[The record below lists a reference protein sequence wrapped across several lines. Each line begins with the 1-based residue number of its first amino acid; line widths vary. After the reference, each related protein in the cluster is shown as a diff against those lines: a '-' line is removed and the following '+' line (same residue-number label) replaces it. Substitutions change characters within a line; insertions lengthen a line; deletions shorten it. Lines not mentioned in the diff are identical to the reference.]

1 MNTETTE
8 TTATPVVVTIPE
20 LLNARPHAQ
29 ELGADTLSPGTLVAV
44 EDTTEAGVLVWWRF
58 SGDVYRDELSETWKA
73 NGGEVD
79 DLPTATSAQTAL
91 RYAARAAAR
100 TVPHVLARPIRGT
113 GRFAAGWALVSE
125 RAPETP
131 AEEAPATPAAATDAT
146 EDTAVEGPAVSEEVL
161 TGDDPLAYRVLAVVH
176 LSQVGGSV
184 GVVVSGRDP
193 AVTASFK
200 DTLVERFAYFRDN
213 FTARDLANWLPRR
226 IVALD
231 GIAVRDNGGVYF
243 IPRDSRVAW
252 ERLVNTLRA
261 VSAHK
266 VFGVPVLPVEDTAY
280 ALLDA
285 VEREVKEWT
294 AATILELPDL
304 KDRGRA
310 ARLAQ
315 MAKLKAK
322 LTKYEGL
329 FGAGRLDAVRA
340 SLSDLDLAKDIADLT
355 ETPAEG

>member
-1 MNTETTE
+1 MTTE
-8 TTATPVVVTIPE
+8 THEAPVVVTIPE
-20 LLNARPHAQ
+20 LIAARPHAQ
-29 ELGADTLSPGTLVAV
+29 ELGEQALTPGALVAV

-58 SGDVYRDELSETWKA
+58 SGDVFREELRSAWLD
-73 NGGEVD
+73 NGGTED
-79 DLPTATSAQTAL
+79 DLPPATSPQTAL

-100 TVPHVLARPIRGT
+100 SAPHVLARPIRGR
-113 GRFAAGWALVSE
+113 GRLSAGWALVSE
-125 RAPETP
+125 QAPATPETP
-131 AEEAPATPAAATDAT
+131 APAPTDAT
-146 EDTAVEGPAVSEEVL
+146 DDTAVEGPAVSEDTL

-176 LSQVGGSV
+176 LSQVGESM

-193 AVTASFK
+193 GVTAPFK
-200 DTLVERFAYFRDN
+200 ALLVERFSYYREN

-226 IVALD
+226 IAGMD
-231 GIAVRDNGGVYF
+231 GIPVRDNGGVYF
-243 IPRDSRVAW
+243 IPRDSRAAW

-285 VEREVKEWT
+285 VEREVKEWV
-294 AATILELPDL
+294 AATIMDLPAL

-315 MAKLKAK
+315 MEKLKDK
-322 LTKYEGL
+322 LTKYEAL
-329 FGAGRLDAVRA
+329 FGSGRLDAVRA
-340 SLSDLDLAKDIADLT
+340 SLADLSIAKDIADLT
-355 ETPAEG
+355 ETPAGA

>member
-1 MNTETTE
+1 MNTTTTE
-8 TTATPVVVTIPE
+8 TIPAPVVVTIPE
-20 LLNARPHAQ
+20 LLTARPHAQ
-29 ELGADTLSPGTLVAV
+29 ELGGDITPGTLVAV
-44 EDTTEAGVLVWWRF
+44 EDTQDAGVLVWWRF
-58 SGDVYRDELSETWKA
+58 SGDVFREELLAEWTA
-73 NGGEVD
+73 NGGDPE

-91 RYAARAAAR
+91 RYAARSAAR
-100 TVPHVLARPIRGT
+100 SVPHVLARPIRGT
-113 GRFAAGWALVSE
+113 GRFSAGWALVSE

-131 AEEAPATPAAATDAT
+131 ATATEAPVQPATDAA

-176 LSQVGGSV
+176 LSQVGEST

-193 AVTASFK
+193 EVTQGFK
-200 DTLVERFAYFRDN
+200 DVLTERFAYYRDN
-213 FTARDLANWLPRR
+213 FTARDLANWLPKR
-226 IVALD
+226 IAALD

-243 IPRDSRVAW
+243 IPQNARVAW

-285 VEREVKEWT
+285 VEREVKEWVST
-294 AATILELPDL
+294 TIMDLPDL

-310 ARLAQ
+310 TRLAQ
-315 MAKLKAK
+315 MEKLKAK
-322 LTKYEGL
+322 LTKYEAL
-329 FGAGRLDAVRA
+329 FGAGRLEAVRA
-340 SLSDLDLAKDIADLT
+340 SLAGISFAKDIAELT
-355 ETPAEG
+355 DPPVEG